1 MFAREN
7 VAEAGDGKFVGNFHA
22 TIEEDI
28 RSTDGNEVID
38 GLYRSGLSFFLEKM
52 FRGLGPLGD
61 GGAGVENQR
70 GILLDSVF
78 AQRTSIPL
86 LPRDGARGKTRSGKK
101 GDALVA
107 EVDQVLRHA
116 KGRLVAESLH
126 VDKVGAKLSQRPH
139 DDGRDAA
146 LPEFAIGV
154 DLRFH
159 AVDRRKKNAIDPTR
173 DQVLQN
179 GLLALRLIP
188 RMVQD

>member
-1 MFAREN
+1 MPE
-7 VAEAGDGKFVGNFHA
+7 
-22 TIEEDI
+22 I
-28 RSTDGNEVID
+28 
-38 GLYRSGLSFFLEKM
+38 
-52 FRGLGPLGD
+52 
-61 GGAGVENQR
+61 
-70 GILLDSVF
+70 
-78 AQRTSIPL
+78 
-86 LPRDGARGKTRSGKK
+86 
-101 GDALVA
+101 
-107 EVDQVLRHA
+107 DQVLRHA
-116 KGRLVAESLH
+116 KGRLVTESLH
-126 VDKVGAKLSQRPH
+126 VDEVGAKLSQRPH